1 MYGFHTTNVRVYTYT
16 CINLHY
22 SARHTNN
29 YCTVHRLYLFCIDI
43 VRGLCDVIEARVN
56 DGVHPSVAL
65 GKLAQQLL
73 VLVDPSSVH
82 VLELG
87 EEGGHVRVEMV
98 ASKGVALLELED
110 VGVATL
116 LCSLLLLSKGDRQLS
131 ECVCEYMSGVRV
143 YLLSLSNQVLFYWLR
158 DECR

>member
-1 MYGFHTTNVRVYTYT
+1 M
-16 CINLHY
+16 
-22 SARHTNN
+22 
-29 YCTVHRLYLFCIDI
+29 
-43 VRGLCDVIEARVN
+43 
-56 DGVHPSVAL
+56 AL

-98 ASKGVALLELED
+98 ASKGVAFLELED
-110 VGVATL
+110 IGVATL
-116 LCSLLLLSKGDRQLS
+116 LCRLLLLSKGDRQLS
-131 ECVCEYMSGVRV
+131 ESVCVCEFICYRLATKVCF
-143 YLLSLSNQVLFYWLR
+143 FYWLR